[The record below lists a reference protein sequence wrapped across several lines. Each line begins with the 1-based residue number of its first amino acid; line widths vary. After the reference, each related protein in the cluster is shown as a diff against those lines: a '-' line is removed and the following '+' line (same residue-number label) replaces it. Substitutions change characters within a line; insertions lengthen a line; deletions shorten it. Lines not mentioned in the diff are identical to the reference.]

1 MNAYEKTHAA
11 TAELHYG
18 GPGASGA
25 WVVLDVAELEPGRF
39 EVVVLRSDG
48 YELQTAEVDSL
59 SEAQRLYR
67 SYYDRYVVGKQAA
80 APAPL
85 SGRYAKLRDDLR
97 AALAAGRAAEDA
109 DPEDG
114 GTCNFDSAAVCLPRW
129 PLSKVRQAAKEAGTD
144 CFVWELGRKHY
155 VFRPDTRGQGN
166 ARSRNAEAMVAAL
179 QALGYDA
186 MDYCQM
192 D

>member
-1 MNAYEKTHAA
+1 MNTYEKAHKA
-11 TAELHYG
+11 TAELHYD

-25 WVVLDVAELEPGRF
+25 WLTLDVAELEPGRF
-39 EVVVLRSDG
+39 EVAVLRSDG
-48 YELQTAEVDSL
+48 YELQTAEAGSL
-59 SEAQRLYR
+59 SEAERLYR
-67 SYYDRYVVGKQAA
+67 SYYGRYVAGRAP

-114 GTCNFDSAAVCLPRW
+114 GTCNFDSAAVRLPRW
-129 PLSKVRQAAKEAGTD
+129 QLSKVQQAAKEAGTS
-144 CFVWELGRKHY
+144 CFVWELFGRHF
-155 VFRPDTRGQGN
+155 VFGPDTRGQGN

-179 QALGYDA
+179 LALGYDA
-186 MDYCQM
+186 IDYCQM